1 MEKAIVPLNKTEYNK
16 TTLNLNNT
24 PLTITSIWNN
34 ISSNYTQL
42 EVEVVKIRKKKK
54 LSSISSGWLSIPL
67 AQIITFHDAP
77 LNKTRYFSISPLG
90 HELKWKSLMNE
101 TCNGKI
107 AECKWLNNCPLMSLI
122 WLISLLIIFKVYKR
136 KKNWKKERER
146 ERERRHITKKSQLWT
161 INNKIGR
168 IHF

>member
-1 MEKAIVPLNKTEYNK
+1 MEKAIVPLNKTGYNE

-42 EVEVVKIRKKKK
+42 EVEVVKFANKKK

-67 AQIITFHDAP
+67 VQIITFHDAP

-107 AECKWLNNCPLMSLI
+107 AECNWLNNCPLMSLI
-122 WLISLLIIFKVYKR
+122 WLISLLIIFTVYKR
-136 KKNWKKERER
+136 KK
-146 ERERRHITKKSQLWT
+146 I
-161 INNKIGR
+161 
-168 IHF
+168 

>member
-42 EVEVVKIRKKKK
+42 DVEVVKIRKKKK

-77 LNKTRYFSISPLG
+77 
-90 HELKWKSLMNE
+90 
-101 TCNGKI
+101 
-107 AECKWLNNCPLMSLI
+107 
-122 WLISLLIIFKVYKR
+122 
-136 KKNWKKERER
+136 
-146 ERERRHITKKSQLWT
+146 
-161 INNKIGR
+161 
-168 IHF
+168 